1 MKRKCVKLLLENILL
16 WWNRSGL
23 PHGDVPRWTA
33 VLQTQLVPHRP
44 RAGPDDPQ
52 GQGFQEIN
60 QTQDF
65 DFSIQVTHKVDTYY
79 LKWRYY
85 FQEYQPASE
94 ARSASHKHLH
104 HWVFLIDAQV
114 DQTKQHAKP
123 SQMHISKCK
132 NVDLI
137 RMSNPQHSLG
147 HGFDLHAMQLISTI
161 IIMLRWMT
169 MRKTTPNMGLRA
181 LAGLPLTSRPRIWG
195 AIIIHVMWY
204 GVGSSIQLFENPCSI
219 LWQPG

>member
-60 QTQDF
+60 QTKDF
-65 DFSIQVTHKVDTYY
+65 EFSIQVTHKVDTYY

-114 DQTKQHAKP
+114 EQTKQLAKP
-123 SQMHISKCK
+123 SQVQSSSKCRFWK
-132 NVDLI
+132 LLRKILVSPQLDQI
-137 RMSNPQHSLG
+137 STSN
-147 HGFDLHAMQLISTI
+147 MQLILTLRM
-161 IIMLRWMT
+161 MLRWMT
-169 MRKTTPNMGLRA
+169 MRRTTPNMGLRA

-204 GVGSSIQLFENPCSI
+204 GVGSSIQLLENPCSI